1 MPLDLF
7 VEFKQLVGALDRG
20 GVDHAVVGALAVAIH
35 GAPRATTDIDLL
47 LEPSSLDGAL
57 RVARDC
63 GFAFPALPM
72 KFRDGTEVRRVSKIE
87 GGDTLTLD
95 YLLVNESLASVWAT
109 RERLDTDFGAV
120 TVVSREGLIRM
131 KVAAGRPRDLGDVAS
146 LEEMDR

>member
-1 MPLDLF
+1 MALDLF
-7 VEFKQLVGALDRG
+7 AEFKQLVLALDRG
-20 GVDHAVVGALAVAIH
+20 GVEYAVVGALAVAIH

-47 LEPSSLDGAL
+47 VEPSSLGRAL
-57 RVARDC
+57 EIARDG

-72 KFRDGTEVRRVSKIE
+72 KFRDGTEVQRMTKIE

-95 YLLVNESLASVWAT
+95 YLLVSDSLAPAWAS
-109 RERLDTDFGAV
+109 RERLETDFGAV
-120 TVVSREGLIRM
+120 TVVSREALLRM